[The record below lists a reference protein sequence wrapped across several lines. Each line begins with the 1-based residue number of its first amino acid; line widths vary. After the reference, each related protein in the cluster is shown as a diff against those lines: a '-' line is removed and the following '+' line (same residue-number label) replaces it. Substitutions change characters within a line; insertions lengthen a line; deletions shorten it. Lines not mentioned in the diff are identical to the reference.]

1 MAPAHDCTE
10 MLLAEAGVGRLVA
23 RYCDAVARFDREL
36 FASLWTPD
44 AVWATT
50 RGDIVGRER
59 ITATYVKL
67 RSGYEFSIQS
77 LLSGTVD
84 VAPDGGSAR
93 ARWQIRELGRTTSG
107 EGMELYGV
115 YTDDCVPAVDAAAEA
130 GPGAEPGRRWQFA
143 RRRFDPLYRSAIV
156 LTGDATPFPRDAEA

>member
-1 MAPAHDCTE
+1 MEHVLEPAAI
-10 MLLAEAGVGRLVA
+10 LVAESGVGRLVA

-67 RSGYEFSIQS
+67 RSGYELSIQS

-84 VAPDGGSAR
+84 IAPDGRSAR
-93 ARWQIRELGRTTSG
+93 ARWQIREIGRTTSG
-107 EGMELYGV
+107 EGLELYGV
-115 YTDDCVPAVDAAAEA
+115 YTDDCVPAVDDPAVDPAVDDSDT
-130 GPGAEPGRRWQFA
+130 RRWQFA
-143 RRRFDPLYRSAIV
+143 RRRFDPLYRGAIA
-156 LTGDATPFPRDAEA
+156 LTGDATAFPRS